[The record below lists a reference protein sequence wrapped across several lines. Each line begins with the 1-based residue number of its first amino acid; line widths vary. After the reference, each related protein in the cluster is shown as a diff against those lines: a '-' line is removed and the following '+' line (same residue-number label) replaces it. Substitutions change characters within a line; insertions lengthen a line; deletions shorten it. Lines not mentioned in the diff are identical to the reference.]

1 MTPAFPRPAAVA
13 RVALRKWTILFTS
26 AVAWLAPSA
35 IGPGLPALYA
45 DYAHLP
51 EAELLS
57 RMVLTMPMLS
67 IAISGPLVGYAVDR
81 FGRRRVLIASMLC
94 YGIAGVSGLVLQS
107 LVAIIVSRAL
117 LGVFLAGIL
126 TSVTALLG
134 DYYSGEERR
143 RMAGLQAT
151 FMSFGTVVFVVLGG
165 LLAEIHWRLGFLI
178 FAYAFLV
185 LPAIMLS
192 CYEPSRNRSPASAQ
206 DAAQSFSRNS
216 LPTILMLYVLAFV
229 CMIGLFMIPS
239 QTQFFLREIGIPDP
253 TLAGVAVGI
262 FNTSAGIA
270 SFGFSWL
277 HRRIGSHAVFAAMF
291 AVVGVGYVLIGR
303 SDTYAGIAAAMA
315 FGGMSMG
322 VFLPNI
328 TLAVLSRVSEGA
340 RGRALSGITTSLYLG
355 QFLSP
360 FYSVP
365 IGVAFGIGFAFEVTG
380 YWLFA
385 IGALFAALA
394 VARLGRR

>member
-1 MTPAFPRPAAVA
+1 MNPDPTPTAAMA
-13 RVALRKWTILFTS
+13 RVAMRKWTILFTS

-57 RMVLTMPMLS
+57 RLVLTMPMLS
-67 IAISGPLVGYAVDR
+67 IALSGPLVGYAVDR
-81 FGRRRVLIASMLC
+81 LGRRRVLITS
-94 YGIAGVSGLVLQS
+94 IACFGVVGMSGLVLQS

-126 TSVTALLG
+126 TSITALLG
-134 DYYSGEERR
+134 DYYDGEERR

-178 FAYAFLV
+178 FAYVFLV
-185 LPAIMLS
+185 LPGIVLS
-192 CYEPSRNRSPASAQ
+192 CYEPRQSRPPGS
-206 DAAQSFSRNS
+206 AAQTAASFSRGS
-216 LPTILMLYVLAFV
+216 LPIILALYLLAFV

-253 TLAGVAVGI
+253 TLAGIAVGI
-262 FNTSAGIA
+262 FNLSAGIA
-270 SFGFSWL
+270 SFAFAWL
-277 HRRIGSHAVFAAMF
+277 HRRIGSNAVFAVMF
-291 AVVGVGYVLIGR
+291 TVVGLGYVLVGR

-315 FGGMSMG
+315 FGGLSMG
-322 VFLPNI
+322 VFLPNLN
-328 TLAVLSRVSEGA
+328 LAVLSRVSESV
-340 RGRALSGITTSLYLG
+340 RGRALSGITTALYLG

-365 IGVAFGIGFAFEVTG
+365 IGIAFGIGFAFEVTG

-385 IGALFAALA
+385 IGALFAGLA
-394 VARLGRR
+394 IARLGRR